1 MTKILI
7 DTNIFL
13 DVYRSNKDTIDVFED
28 IEKIKTKLV
37 LPQQIYDEFLR
48 NRDQILRTL
57 IQDIKNANQNGMHL
71 TPLIQHLAEYESLS
85 DAKRELSQINNT
97 IIQKIKEMISDP
109 TKDPIFSRFTK
120 LYKSKE
126 VTTIEKSDTLIKK
139 AHLRK
144 LCGNPPVSQQKDTIG
159 DEIIWESVLEHI
171 DDDLILVTR
180 DGTYEAHSTFLT
192 EEYRE
197 RTGKS
202 LSIFDKMSAALKKV
216 GEAPSDKLVQFEEEQ
231 KKYLLNYLL
240 YDPAVYERLS
250 RACTIDPAI
259 LERLSRA
266 CTIDPAILERLN
278 NLSVGMASTSQEE
291 SDDGD
296 EPQSEGSD
304 EQ

>member
-1 MTKILI
+1 
-7 DTNIFL
+7 
-13 DVYRSNKDTIDVFED
+13 
-28 IEKIKTKLV
+28 
-37 LPQQIYDEFLR
+37 
-48 NRDQILRTL
+48 
-57 IQDIKNANQNGMHL
+57 
-71 TPLIQHLAEYESLS
+71 
-85 DAKRELSQINNT
+85 
-97 IIQKIKEMISDP
+97 
-109 TKDPIFSRFTK
+109 
-120 LYKSKE
+120 
-126 VTTIEKSDTLIKK
+126 
-139 AHLRK
+139 
-144 LCGNPPVSQQKDTIG
+144 
-159 DEIIWESVLEHI
+159 
-171 DDDLILVTR
+171 LILVTR